1 MFFIRY
7 LVFQKFGAVLIEHLL
22 LMSCVLLGM
31 SHVYAE
37 PLTAAHLAGY
47 LSRAFAVAVTF
58 QGLLHLNDGYDFG
71 TKFWTRK
78 LIVGLVEAISVACIV
93 VLALN
98 LIMPGLVG
106 PSSDVARILISISL
120 ILSLWHWLLR
130 MHFDVSARRRKI
142 LIMGTGPLARQL
154 AREILKHREY
164 GLSVSGFVDDD
175 PSLLGVS
182 IVNPKV
188 IGLTKDLRQVTSD
201 NGINN
206 VAVEI
211 LDRRG
216 RLPVD
221 DLLELKMQGIR
232 VEEATSIYERI
243 TGKIAIEN
251 LKPSWMVFGEGFEVS
266 RSVAVQKQIISFCGS
281 LFLLLLSLPLF
292 PLIALLIKLDSRGP
306 VFHRQQRVGENG
318 TIFTIYKFRSMR
330 QDAERETGA
339 VWAKAGDKR
348 ITRVG
353 KYLRRLR
360 LDELPQLINVFKG
373 DMSLVGPRPERPEFV
388 KELSKTIPF
397 YYLRH
402 SVKPGVTGWAQ
413 INFRYGNSVE
423 DTIEKLQYDLFYIKN
438 VSLALDLLIILNTI
452 KTVLVRQGS

>member
-7 LVFQKFGAVLIEHLL
+7 LVFQKFGAVLVEHLL
-22 LMSCVLLGM
+22 LVVCALLNM
-31 SHVYAE
+31 SHLYPA
-37 PLTAAHLAGY
+37 PFSAAHLAGS
-47 LSRAFAVAVTF
+47 LSRAIAVAVTF

-71 TKFWTRK
+71 TKFWARK
-78 LIVGLVEAISVACIV
+78 FIAGFGKAILLACAV
-93 VLALN
+93 VFLLN
-98 LIMPGLVG
+98 LMIPGLSG
-106 PSSDVARILISISL
+106 ASSDLARMLISIPL
-120 ILSLWHWLLR
+120 ILALWHWLLR
-130 MHFDVSARRRKI
+130 IHFDVSARRRKI

-154 AREILKHREY
+154 AREILRHREY
-164 GLSVSGFVDDD
+164 GLSICGFVDDD

-188 IGLTKDLRQVTSD
+188 VGLTKDLRDVASD
-201 NGINN
+201 YGVDN

-211 LDRRG
+211 RDRRG

-221 DLLELKMQGIR
+221 DLLELKMQGVR

-251 LKPSWMVFGEGFEVS
+251 LKPSWIVFGDGFEVS
-266 RSVAVQKQIISFCGS
+266 RAIAIQKQIISFCGS

-306 VFHRQQRVGENG
+306 VFHRQERVGENG
-318 TIFTIYKFRSMR
+318 KTFTIFKFRSMR

-339 VWAKAGDKR
+339 VWAKVGDKR

-388 KELSKTIPF
+388 KELSNTIPF

-402 SVKPGVTGWAQ
+402 SVKPGLTGWAQ
-413 INFRYGNSVE
+413 INFRYGSSLE

-438 VSLALDLLIILNTI
+438 VSFALDLLIILNTI